1 MTARGLKG
9 AKSMI
14 ATHWS
19 IDFWPMRLIVSLYL
33 ILTGAMLAGVALF
46 AGYAIQASQALGR
59 VVAKAVVGAVTHAGP
74 AAVTAAPMSMTPF
87 YLTAAGIAAVFI
99 VATGLMWIR
108 FRGHWLPA
116 LVVAMASAVTWW
128 TLVYAAWM
136 RPAPQSPA
144 ALAVFAALTAV
155 MTLGALVAIIRRAPG
170 PAAS

>member
-1 MTARGLKG
+1 
-9 AKSMI
+9 MI

-33 ILTGAMLAGVALF
+33 ILTGALLAGVVLF
-46 AGYAIQASQALGR
+46 AGFAIQASQALGR

-74 AAVTAAPMSMTPF
+74 GVVTSAAAAPISLTPF
-87 YLTAAGIAAVFI
+87 YLTAAGIAAVFVI
-99 VATGLMWIR
+99 ATGLMWFR

-136 RPAPQSPA
+136 RPAPQSPVS
-144 ALAVFAALTAV
+144 LAVFAALTAV

-170 PAAS
+170 PAES